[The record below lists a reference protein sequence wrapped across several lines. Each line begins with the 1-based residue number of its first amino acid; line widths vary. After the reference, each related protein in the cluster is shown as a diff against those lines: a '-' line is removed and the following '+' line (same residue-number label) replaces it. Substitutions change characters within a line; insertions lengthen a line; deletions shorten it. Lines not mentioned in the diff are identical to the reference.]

1 MRILRSIVAP
11 STTLMAF
18 CDSKVIRCSPIRSQV
33 ICDELVWDKAV
44 FLQKLAHQ
52 IERRPLVASGLDEN
66 VENFTL
72 GVHGTP
78 EIDQVAIDLE
88 MTSLRCEMM

>member
-1 MRILRSIVAP
+1 
-11 STTLMAF
+11 
-18 CDSKVIRCSPIRSQV
+18 
-33 ICDELVWDKAV
+33 
-44 FLQKLAHQ
+44 
-52 IERRPLVASGLDEN
+52 LDEN

-88 MTSLRCEMM
+88 MTSSRCEIM

>member
-1 MRILRSIVAP
+1 MRILRTIVAP
-11 STTLMAF
+11 STARMAF
-18 CDSKVIRCSPIRSQV
+18 CASKLTGCSPIRAQV
-33 ICDELVWDKAV
+33 IRDELVLDKAI
-44 FLQKLAHQ
+44 FLQKFAHQ
-52 IERRPLVASGLDEN
+52 IERRPLVSPGLDEN
-66 VENFTL
+66 FENFTL